1 LGTRIAA
8 SPDILY
14 LMTTAIRRAFLAL
27 VPASLALAMG
37 AAHPLA
43 EQQDAQAPVFRS
55 GVELVAV
62 DFMALS
68 ADGAP
73 IIDLKPE
80 EVTLRVDGRTR
91 LLRSLQWIQVAGT
104 GLQAADWVPPPF
116 GSNTA
121 SDAGRGIIIVLD
133 DESLNTGREAPLRS
147 AVRRFLSALTPRD
160 RVALV
165 TMPYGGVRVDFTN
178 EHDKVTHV
186 LGTIAGQASRTE
198 TGSDAACR
206 TRRTLESLVGL
217 LEGLGQPEGP
227 TTVMFFTTGLSG
239 PRRDAPLT
247 LAPGR
252 CELTVEQFQQVGFAA
267 IGARAQFYVIQPE
280 DPALKLG
287 PQPTENIA
295 GAGFLGSENQFEGIE
310 HLSGVTAARR
320 LHLSTAGDE
329 TLGRIVRETSGYYLI
344 SFVPDRTERN
354 GQRHRLDISVARP
367 GTLIRA
373 RPEIVIARADARG
386 RQPNTPQNMLREPKV
401 FRELPMRAV
410 GFVSKD
416 PTGNLKVIAMAE
428 PIEPGTALRSAAAAL
443 FDGNGRLSA
452 QSTADATALSATP
465 VITGLV
471 TRPGAYRLRVAA
483 TDESGRAGTA
493 DYDLEAELAPAGPLT
508 LSSMMV
514 GISRGGGF
522 SPRLQFGSE
531 PVALA
536 YLEIYG
542 PTGGAPISMALE
554 IATSPNAPAKLSI
567 PGAVADTRSAD
578 RHLATAA
585 IPIGGLPPGDY
596 VIRAIVSMQGQPSG
610 RVVRTI
616 RKVQ

>member
-1 LGTRIAA
+1 
-8 SPDILY
+8 
-14 LMTTAIRRAFLAL
+14 MTTAVRPALLGLLPAAALLAL
-27 VPASLALAMG
+27 G
-37 AAHPLA
+37 AHPLA
-43 EQQDAQAPVFRS
+43 GPQESQTPVFRS

-68 ADGAP
+68 PDGTP
-73 IIDLKPE
+73 VTDLKPE
-80 EVTLRVDGRTR
+80 EVTIRVDGRTR
-91 LLRSLQWIQVAGT
+91 LLRSLQWIQVAGAHVK
-104 GLQAADWVPPPF
+104 AADWVPPPF

-133 DESLNTGREAPLRS
+133 DESLTTGREAPLRS

-165 TMPYGGVRVDFTN
+165 TMPYGGLRVDFTN
-178 EHDKVTHV
+178 EHDKVAQV
-186 LGTIAGQASRTE
+186 LGTIAGQASRSE

-206 TRRTLESLVGL
+206 TRRTLESLAGL
-217 LEGLGQPEGP
+217 LEGLGEPEGP

-239 PRRDAPLT
+239 PRRDAPIT

-252 CELTVEQFQQVGFAA
+252 CELRVEEFQQVGFAA
-267 IGARAQFYVIQPE
+267 IGARAQFYVIQPD

-287 PQPTENIA
+287 PQATENIA
-295 GAGFLGSENQFEGIE
+295 GAGFLGSDNQYEGIE

-320 LHLSTAGDE
+320 LHLGTAGDD
-329 TLGRIVRETSGYYLI
+329 TLNRIVRETTGYYLV
-344 SFVPDRTERN
+344 SFVPDRAERN
-354 GQRHRLDISVARP
+354 GQRHRLDVSVSRP

-373 RPEIVIARADARG
+373 RPEVLIARADARG
-386 RQPNTPQNMLREPKV
+386 RPPNTPQNMLREPKV

-410 GFVSKD
+410 GFVSRD
-416 PTGNLKVIAMAE
+416 PSGNLKVIAMAE
-428 PIEPGTALRSAAAAL
+428 PIESDTELRSASAGL
-443 FDGNGRLSA
+443 FDENGRLSA

-471 TRPGAYRLRVAA
+471 AKPGAYRLRVAA
-483 TDESGRAGTA
+483 TDASGRAGTA

-542 PTGGAPISMALE
+542 PTSGAPVSIALE
-554 IATSPNAPAKLSI
+554 IATSPNGPAKLSI
-567 PGAVADTRSAD
+567 PGAVAETRSAD
-578 RHLATAA
+578 RRLATAA

-596 VIRAIVSMQGQPSG
+596 VIRAVVRMEGQPSG

-616 RKVQ
+616 RKIP

>member
-1 LGTRIAA
+1 
-8 SPDILY
+8 
-14 LMTTAIRRAFLAL
+14 MTTAVRLAFLAL
-27 VPASLALAMG
+27 VPGAVLALG
-37 AAHPLA
+37 AAHPSA
-43 EQQDAQAPVFRS
+43 SQQDAQPPVFRS

-62 DFMALS
+62 DFLALS
-68 ADGAP
+68 PDGAP
-73 IIDLKPE
+73 VRDLKPE

-91 LLRSLQWIQVAGT
+91 LLRSLQWIQVAGPSLHT
-104 GLQAADWVPPPF
+104 ADWIPPPF

-121 SDAGRGIIIVLD
+121 ADAGRGIIMVLD
-133 DESLNTGREAPLRS
+133 DESLTTGKEAPLRS
-147 AVRRFLSALTPRD
+147 AVKRFLSALTPRD

-178 EHDKVTHV
+178 EHDKVSQV
-186 LGTIAGQASRTE
+186 LATIAGQASRGE

-217 LEGLGQPEGP
+217 LEGLGHPEGP

-239 PRRDAPLT
+239 PRRDAPVT

-252 CELTVEQFQQVGFAA
+252 CELTVELFQQVGFAA

-287 PQPTENIA
+287 PSPAENIA
-295 GAGFLGSENQFEGIE
+295 GAGYLGSENQFEGIE

-329 TLGRIVRETSGYYLI
+329 TLGRIVRETSGYYLVA
-344 SFVPDRTERN
+344 FVPDRSERN
-354 GQRHRLDISVARP
+354 GQRHRLEIGVSRP
-367 GTLIRA
+367 GTLVRT
-373 RPEIVIARADARG
+373 RSEIVIERADARG

-410 GFVSKD
+410 GFVSRD
-416 PTGNLKVIAMAE
+416 PGGNLKVIAMAE

-471 TRPGAYRLRVAA
+471 AKPGAYRLRVAA

-493 DYDLEAELAPAGPLT
+493 DYDLEAELASAGPLT

-522 SPRLQFGSE
+522 SPRLQFSDE

-542 PTGGAPISMALE
+542 QTNGAPVSIALE
-554 IATSPNAPAKLSI
+554 IATSPNGPAKLSI
-567 PGAVADTRSAD
+567 PGAVAETRSPD
-578 RHLATAA
+578 RRLATAA

-596 VIRAIVSMQGQPSG
+596 VIRAVVSMPGQPSG

>member
-1 LGTRIAA
+1 
-8 SPDILY
+8 
-14 LMTTAIRRAFLAL
+14 MTTAVRLAFLVLA
-27 VPASLALAMG
+27 PASVVLALG
-37 AAHPLA
+37 AEHPLA
-43 EQQDAQAPVFRS
+43 GPQDTQPPVFRS

-62 DFMALS
+62 DFRALTH
-68 ADGAP
+68 DGTP
-73 IIDLKPE
+73 VLDLKPE
-80 EVTLRVDGRTR
+80 EISLKIDGRLR
-91 LLRSLQWIQVAGT
+91 LLRSLQWIQVAGPSVP
-104 GLQAADWVPPPF
+104 ASDWVPPPF

-121 SDAGRGIIIVLD
+121 SDAGRGIIIVLN
-133 DESLNTGREAPLRS
+133 DESLSTGKEAPLRS

-165 TMPYGGVRVDFTN
+165 TMPYGGLRVDFTN
-178 EHDKVTHV
+178 EHDRVAQA
-186 LGTIAGQASRTE
+186 LATIAGQASRTE

-217 LEGLGQPEGP
+217 LEGLGEPEGP

-267 IGARAQFYVIQPE
+267 IAARAQFYVIQPD

-295 GAGFLGSENQFEGIE
+295 GAGFLGSDNQYEGIE

-329 TLGRIVRETSGYYLI
+329 TLTRVVRETAGYYLVA
-344 SFVPDRTERN
+344 FVPERSERN
-354 GQRHRLDISVARP
+354 GQRHRLDIVVSRP
-367 GTLIRA
+367 GTQIRA
-373 RPEIVIARADARG
+373 RPELVIARADARG
-386 RQPNTPQNMLREPKV
+386 RHPNTPQNMLREPKV

-410 GFVSKD
+410 GFVSRD
-416 PTGNLKVIAMAE
+416 VGGNLKVIALAE
-428 PIEPGTALRSAAAAL
+428 AIEPGTELRSASAAL

-452 QSTADATALSATP
+452 QATADATALAATP
-465 VITGLV
+465 VVTGLV
-471 TRPGAYRLRVAA
+471 TKPGAYRLRVAA
-483 TDESGRAGTA
+483 TDASGRAGTA

-508 LSSMMV
+508 LSSMMI
-514 GISRGGGF
+514 GLSRSGGF

-531 PVALA
+531 PVAVA

-542 PTGGAPISMALE
+542 QTGGAPVSMALE
-554 IATSPNAPAKLSI
+554 IATAPNGPAKLSI
-567 PGAVADTRSAD
+567 PGAVDETRSND
-578 RHLATAA
+578 RRLATAA

-596 VIRAIVSMQGQPSG
+596 VIRAVVSMQGQPSG

-616 RKVQ
+616 RKVP